1 MVLEDGEAVVY
12 HTMEN
17 ARSHHGAAMAN
28 VGFPLDDAPA
38 IERLLL
44 AYPDYVEVRDLPH
57 PPTDD
62 LDLKVQIATALFR
75 EGFLVIVDD
84 DEGELGGEGAE
95 GHLEEDEE
103 MEGGESD
110 EEGDEDDEGGEEE
123 EEEEGSDDGSI

>member
-62 LDLKVQIATALFR
+62 LELKVQIATALFR
-75 EGFLVIVDD
+75 EGFLVIVND
-84 DEGELGGEGAE
+84 DEEELRGKGEEGME
-95 GHLEEDEE
+95 EEEEEEED
-103 MEGGESD
+103 D
-110 EEGDEDDEGGEEE
+110 EEGEGEEE
-123 EEEEGSDDGSI
+123 EEGEDEEEDEEEGSDDGSL